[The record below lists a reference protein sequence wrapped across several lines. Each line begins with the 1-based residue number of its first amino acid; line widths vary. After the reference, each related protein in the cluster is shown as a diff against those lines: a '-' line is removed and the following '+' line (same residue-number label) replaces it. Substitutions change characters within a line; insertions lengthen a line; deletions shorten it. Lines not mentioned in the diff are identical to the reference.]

1 MVLED
6 PFSLGKPNHSST
18 RDDWAIGDHV
28 SGMGTNIWLV
38 LCALSNQEYS
48 LL

>member
-6 PFSLGKPNHSST
+6 PFLWANQTTQST
-18 RDDWAIGDHV
+18 RDDWTIRDHV
-28 SGMGTNIWLV
+28 SAMGTNIWLV
-38 LCALSNQEYS
+38 LCALSSQEYS

>member
-6 PFSLGKPNHSST
+6 PSSLGKLNHSST
-18 RDDWAIGDHV
+18 RDDWAIGEKV

-38 LCALSNQEYS
+38 LCALSSQEYG